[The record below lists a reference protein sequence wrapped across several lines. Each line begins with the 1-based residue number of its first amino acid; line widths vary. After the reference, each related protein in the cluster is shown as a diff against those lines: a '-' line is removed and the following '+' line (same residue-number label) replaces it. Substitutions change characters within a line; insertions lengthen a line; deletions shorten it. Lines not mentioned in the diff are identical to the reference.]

1 MSSWI
6 TYRASP
12 SLALLKYWGKLD
24 TGDNLPATP
33 SLAVTLG
40 GLYTDTSVRVSTK
53 DSLSIGGELQEP
65 GRFVAFFE
73 CLRSR
78 LGVSKRFE
86 ARSTNSFPTAA
97 GLASSSSGFAALA
110 GACVQAAGREL
121 PPEQL
126 SQLARSGS
134 VSAAR
139 SVFGGFVLLPA
150 GGRCAHQVF
159 DEGHWPGLRIV
170 VAVTHRGP
178 KPVASR
184 EAMRKTS
191 LSSPFYRQWVT
202 ESAALLPE
210 ALRALE
216 ARDLEKLGDLT
227 RASYCMMHAAML
239 AARPPIVYWLPATLA
254 VIQAC
259 QELRRSGTGAWET
272 IDAGP
277 QVKILCR
284 DSDVEAVVARV
295 KESWPGIETLLCFPG
310 AGVSISAGENPVS
323 RDPVP

>member
-1 MSSWI
+1 MSSWV
-6 TYRASP
+6 TCRASP

-40 GLYTDTSVRVSTK
+40 GLYTDTSVRVSTE
-53 DSLSIGGELQEP
+53 DSLSIGGERQEP
-65 GRFVAFFE
+65 GRFAPFFE

-78 LGVSKRFE
+78 LGVSQRFE
-86 ARSTNSFPTAA
+86 ARSTSSFPTAA

-110 GACVQAAGREL
+110 EACVRAAGRDL
-121 PPEQL
+121 PPEEL

-150 GGRCAHQVF
+150 GGRSAHQVF
-159 DEGHWPGLRIV
+159 DEHHWPDLRIV

-178 KPVASR
+178 KAVASR

-191 LSSPFYRQWVT
+191 LSSPFYGQWVT
-202 ESAALLPE
+202 ASAALLPE

-227 RASYCMMHAAML
+227 RASYCMMHASML
-239 AARPPIVYWLPATLA
+239 AARPSILYWLPATLA

-259 QELRRSGTGAWET
+259 QELRRGGTGAWET

-323 RDPVP
+323 RDPVL

>member
-6 TYRASP
+6 TCRASP

-40 GLYTDTSVRVSTK
+40 GLYSDTSVRVSTE
-53 DSLSIGGELQEP
+53 DSLSIGGERQEP
-65 GRFVAFFE
+65 GRFAPFLE

-78 LGVSKRFE
+78 LGVSQRFE

-110 GACVQAAGREL
+110 GACVRAAGRDL
-121 PPEQL
+121 PPEEL

-150 GGRCAHQVF
+150 GGRSAHQVF
-159 DEGHWPGLRIV
+159 DEHHWPGLRIV

-178 KPVASR
+178 KAVASR

-239 AARPPIVYWLPATLA
+239 AARPSILYWLPATLA

-259 QELRRSGTGAWET
+259 QALRRGGTGAWET

-295 KESWPGIETLLCFPG
+295 KESWPKIETLLCFPG

-323 RDPVP
+323 RDPVL